1 MPLQAHLQQLD
12 DTSGSHLLPPGVLR
26 VLRSK
31 ACRTALM
38 FGDTLEVS
46 RHTQG
51 GGIVSSAC
59 RIESMHAV
67 FCLACLLFQHAWG
80 FLVST
85 VVRPGGCQ
93 VRRSFP
99 LFSSPLSLCSV
110 WNAAVLSTPVSCTQ
124 LSAVCFAEEGCSN
137 MGRQHNQHD

>member
-51 GGIVSSAC
+51 G
-59 RIESMHAV
+59 
-67 FCLACLLFQHAWG
+67 
-80 FLVST
+80 
-85 VVRPGGCQ
+85 
-93 VRRSFP
+93 
-99 LFSSPLSLCSV
+99 
-110 WNAAVLSTPVSCTQ
+110 VL
-124 LSAVCFAEEGCSN
+124 
-137 MGRQHNQHD
+137 